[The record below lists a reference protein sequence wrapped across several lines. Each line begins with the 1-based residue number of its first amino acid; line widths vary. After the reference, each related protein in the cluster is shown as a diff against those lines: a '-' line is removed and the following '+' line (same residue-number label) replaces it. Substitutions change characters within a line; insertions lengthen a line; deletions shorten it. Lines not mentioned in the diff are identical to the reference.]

1 VLTGTRAN
9 RQTSIDKT
17 DTSNS
22 TRNDSTTMTP
32 IKEAI
37 AAIELRALGDD
48 LVYQEYADWFGVDWV
63 TLAQRHQGRQAS
75 RTAKIFDQKKLT
87 PQQEEELVLYIRN
100 LTKRGLLPTRAMIQ
114 NFASTIAQERVSL
127 AWVTRFKACHHD
139 VLISKYTTAM
149 EATRHAAD
157 SYVKY

>member
-1 VLTGTRAN
+1 VKVWWKCDGGGTSVATVLAHVLTGTRAN

-48 LVYQEYADWFGVDWV
+48 LVYQEYADWFGVD
-63 TLAQRHQGRQAS
+63 
-75 RTAKIFDQKKLT
+75 
-87 PQQEEELVLYIRN
+87 
-100 LTKRGLLPTRAMIQ
+100 
-114 NFASTIAQERVSL
+114 
-127 AWVTRFKACHHD
+127 
-139 VLISKYTTAM
+139 
-149 EATRHAAD
+149 
-157 SYVKY
+157 